1 VLGRPNPY
9 QELYKATR
17 VKPLAAAKDFI
28 TENLDYPKHLV
39 SDRTTNADVQGDN
52 PALVPEGTG
61 RVLVI
66 DGIKHAVY
74 RDEAGELHSFS
85 PVCPHMG
92 CDVRWN
98 DAERSWDCPCH
109 GSRFAP
115 TGQVLNGPAVTA
127 MAALPLPVGAH
138 RRSS

>member
-1 VLGRPNPY
+1 M
-9 QELYKATR
+9 
-17 VKPLAAAKDFI
+17 F
-28 TENLDYPKHLV
+28 
-39 SDRTTNADVQGDN
+39 
-52 PALVPEGTG
+52 
-61 RVLVI
+61 VI
-66 DGIKHAVY
+66 DGVKHAVY
-74 RDEAGELHSFS
+74 RDKAGELHSFS

-115 TGQVLNGPAVTA
+115 TGEVLNGPAVTN
-127 MAALPLPVGAH
+127 MVPMPLPVAAH

>member
-1 VLGRPNPY
+1 V
-9 QELYKATR
+9 YKATR
-17 VKPLAAAKDFI
+17 VKPLAAARDFI

-52 PALVPEGTG
+52 PALVAEGTG

-66 DGIKHAVY
+66 DGVKHAVY

-115 TGQVLNGPAVTA
+115 TGDVLNGPAVTN
-127 MAALPLPVGAH
+127 MAPLPLPVDAH
-138 RRSS
+138 HRSS